1 MNKLWRFGNRLS
13 KMGGVP
19 HKLSR
24 MIELANHLIC
34 SCSVSI
40 EAEIGN
46 GTVFIIEELVVLFIQ
61 KQSLVKTA
69 KYFKE

>member
-13 KMGGVP
+13 KMGGP
-19 HKLSR
+19 HKISR
-24 MIELANHLIC
+24 IIEIINHILC

-46 GTVFIIEELVVLFIQ
+46 GTVFTIEELVALFIR

-69 KYFKE
+69 KYFRA